1 MMGCPAATRMVTVWW
16 PDWPVVA
23 AGAGLAPAAAP
34 AAVLHANRVVARSP
48 SAVAAGVQIGHRR
61 RQAQAR
67 CPELALHD
75 HDPDRDARA
84 FEPVVRAV
92 AELAPRLEVIAPG
105 WLCLAAR
112 GPSRYFGGDAALA
125 AELAGVVR
133 AAVGSTGAEAAIGP
147 GVGIADGRFAAA
159 VAARL
164 AAIDRVPV
172 RLVAPGGSAAF
183 CAELGVRW
191 LVELGEADDELVDL
205 LLRLGLPTLGAVAAL
220 APTDLLARFGP
231 AGAHVHRL
239 ATGADPRPP
248 GTSDP
253 PPDRAVEQAFD
264 DPVLQLDSLVFT
276 VKQLADELA
285 GRLAAEGRVCTRL
298 AVVAETEH
306 GERSERT
313 WYRAAGL
320 PAAAM
325 VERARWQL
333 EGWVAQ
339 PGGLSG
345 GVVLVRLHP
354 ELVRGDDGDQLG
366 LWGGWSQVDDAAVRA
381 VTRLVGLVGEAA
393 VRVPAWRG
401 GRLPGER
408 YQWVPATTAS
418 LDAPG
423 ERLARGEGPWPGALV
438 GPSPARVLGAPRPVE
453 LVDATGAAV
462 TVTGRG
468 EPTAVPARLR
478 LGTVERPIV
487 AWGGPWPVD
496 QRWWEP
502 QAHRRLARFQ
512 LVTDDGQAYEVH
524 AEHRQWWLAAI
535 YA

>member
-1 MMGCPAATRMVTVWW
+1 VRPAATRTVTVWW

-23 AGAGLAPAAAP
+23 AGAGLAADAVP

-48 SAVAAGVQIGHRR
+48 SAAAAGVQIGHRR
-61 RQAQAR
+61 RQAQVR
-67 CPELALHD
+67 CPDLQLHD

-84 FEPVVRAV
+84 FEPIVRAV

-105 WLCLAAR
+105 WLYLAAR

-125 AELAGVVR
+125 ARLAEVVGGAAPATAALAGR
-133 AAVGSTGAEAAIGP
+133 ATGP
-147 GVGIADGRFAAA
+147 GIGVADGRFAAA
-159 VAARL
+159 AAARL
-164 AAIDRVPV
+164 AAIERTAIRV
-172 RLVAPGGSAAF
+172 VAPGGSGAF
-183 CAELGVRW
+183 CAGLGVHW
-191 LVELGEADDELVDL
+191 LVELGEADDELVGL
-205 LLRLGLPTLGAVAAL
+205 LLRLGLSTLGDVAAL
-220 APTDLLARFGP
+220 ATTDLLARFGP

-239 ATGADPRPP
+239 ATGADAHPP

-253 PPDRAVEQAFD
+253 PPDRVVEQAFD
-264 DPVLQLDSLVFT
+264 DPVMQLDALVFT
-276 VKQLADELA
+276 AKQLADELA

-298 AVVAETEH
+298 VVVAETEH
-306 GERSERT
+306 GERSERV

-333 EGWVAQ
+333 EGWAAQ

-345 GVVLVRLHP
+345 GVVLLRLHP

-366 LWGGWSQVDDAAVRA
+366 LWGGWSQVDEAAVRA
-381 VTRLVGLVGEAA
+381 VTRLVGLVGEDA

-408 YQWVPATTAS
+408 YQWVPATTTS
-418 LDAPG
+418 LDAPA
-423 ERLARGEGPWPGALV
+423 ERLAAGDGPWPGALA
-438 GPSPARVLGAPRPVE
+438 SPAPGRVLRAPQAAE
-453 LVDATGAAV
+453 LVDAAGAPVA
-462 TVTGRG
+462 VTGRG

-478 LGTVERPIV
+478 VGAVERAVV
-487 AWGGPWPVD
+487 AWAGPWPVD

-502 QAHRRLARFQ
+502 RMRRRLARFQ
-512 LVTDDGQAYEVH
+512 VVTDDGQAYQVH
-524 AEHRQWWLAAI
+524 AEHRQWWIAAI